1 MGCVLA
7 DGADAGAVAAAVDR
21 RGGSVCTGFG
31 FVIGLVVCAQQVC
44 DFGGFVGAAMAGL
57 DCSRFRRRVRL
68 CSVFY
73 AGFADYAGRQGGG
86 GCGVESRADAAVG
99 DLVFRRAF
107 KCEDFG
113 GYAAGGRR
121 CHYGGNARAA
131 VDSVIGR
138 HQGGGMADFRLR
150 GLLGGLYLNRARGFA
165 RDRCADGNDGN
176 FIHRRVDVVGGGV
189 VDGWNA
195 V

>member
-73 AGFADYAGRQGGG
+73 AGFADYAGGQGGG
-86 GCGVESRADAAVG
+86 GRGGESCADAAAG
-99 DLVFRRAF
+99 GLAFRRAF
-107 KCEDFG
+107 KREDFG
-113 GYAAGGRR
+113 GYAAGSFG
-121 CHYGGNARAA
+121 CNNGGHARAA

-138 HQGGGMADFRLR
+138 HQGGRMADFWLR
-150 GLLGGLYLNRARGFA
+150 GLLGGLYFNWTCGFT
-165 RDRCADGNDGN
+165 RDRCANGNGGN

-189 VDGWNA
+189 VDG
-195 V
+195 